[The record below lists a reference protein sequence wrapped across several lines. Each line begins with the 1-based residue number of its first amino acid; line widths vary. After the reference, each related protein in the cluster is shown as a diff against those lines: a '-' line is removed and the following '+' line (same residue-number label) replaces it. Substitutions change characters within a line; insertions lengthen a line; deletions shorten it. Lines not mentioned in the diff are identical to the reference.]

1 MVLIRNRGSGP
12 LMTEVI
18 TDVINVGLGSE
29 LGPLESTGARFSA
42 EASSSGGAE
51 NFGGV
56 RYAFPWDE

>member
-1 MVLIRNRGSGP
+1 
-12 LMTEVI
+12 MTEVI
-18 TDVINVGLGSE
+18 TDVINVGLGSQQ
-29 LGPLESTGARFSA
+29 GTLESTGARFSA